1 MIFILAFVSLLA
13 ADQATFLKAVQTR
26 DAAAVR
32 TMLDADPSL
41 ANAHSPK
48 GVSAVVG
55 ALFSLAK
62 GEEGFHDA
70 ATNEVL
76 QSVLA
81 RHPKLDLF
89 DIAAIGTREQLE
101 EMLKTNA
108 VTTRSPFGW
117 TLLHLAAFAGN
128 VPNSELLI
136 AKGADVNAR
145 AQSKFFNTPLHAA
158 LLSGQ
163 YATAKLLVEHG
174 SDVLVRDANGFAP
187 IHIAAVSGRQD
198 IIQLLLDHGAQ
209 LNPVANNG
217 KTPLAEA
224 LRGKHED
231 LAVWLKAKGGVE
243 GPVPDKE

>member
-1 MIFILAFVSLLA
+1 MMLILALVSVLA
-13 ADQATFLKAVQTR
+13 ADQTTFLKAVQTR
-26 DAAAVR
+26 DVATVR

-48 GVSAVVG
+48 GVSAVTG

-70 ATNEVL
+70 ATNEVV
-76 QSVLA
+76 QVVLA
-81 RHPKLDLF
+81 RHPKLDVF
-89 DIAAIGTREQLE
+89 DIAAIGTRDQLE
-101 EMLKTNA
+101 EQLKTSA
-108 VTTRSPFGW
+108 VTARSPFGW

-128 VPNSELLI
+128 MPNTELLI

-145 AQSKFFNTPLHAA
+145 AQSKFLNTPLHAA

-163 YATAKLLVEHG
+163 YATAKLLIEHG
-174 SDVLVRDANGFAP
+174 SDILVRDANGFAP

-224 LRGKHED
+224 LRGKHEE
-231 LAVWLKAKGGVE
+231 LAAWLKAKGAV
-243 GPVPDKE
+243 PAAVPDEE